1 MHAQISVAHPSLL
14 DSIDNLSVEVENRM
28 LAAINCGDLKGRDAP
43 VGATGA
49 ADAAVYH
56 LGSGGLRVRAH
67 LGLYAS
73 LALGL
78 SKNDAVTI
86 AATAELLHNA
96 SLVHDDLQDR
106 DPFRRGVPAV
116 WAAFGINVAVCAGDL
131 LLSAAYGALC
141 NFSNPRALPSLLERV
156 HERTAA
162 AIAGQ
167 CADLSFSAS
176 TDKGIAWYEQTAAAK
191 SGALFGLPLE
201 LALLGSGHA
210 RATSDARR
218 AAKAFSV
225 SYQIADDLHDVQN
238 DAGVD
243 DALPALNIA
252 FILKASGYGTDARA
266 AAKKLGLQHLS
277 AAVSAA
283 ERLPCESGALLLVL
297 AHDLREFMTV
307 REV

>member
-14 DSIDNLSVEVENRM
+14 DSMDNLSVEVENRM
-28 LAAINCGDLKGRDAP
+28 LAAINCGDPKGRDAP

-56 LGSGGLRVRAH
+56 LGSGGLRVRAR

-78 SKNDAVTI
+78 SKDDAVTI

-116 WAAFGINVAVCAGDL
+116 WTAFGINVAVCAGDL

-167 CADLSFSAS
+167 CADLSFSVS

-191 SGALFGLPLE
+191 SGALLGLPLE

-210 RATSDARR
+210 RSTSDARR

-238 DAGVD
+238 DVGVD
-243 DALPALNIA
+243 DALPALNIT

-266 AAKKLGLQHLS
+266 AAKKLGLQHLG